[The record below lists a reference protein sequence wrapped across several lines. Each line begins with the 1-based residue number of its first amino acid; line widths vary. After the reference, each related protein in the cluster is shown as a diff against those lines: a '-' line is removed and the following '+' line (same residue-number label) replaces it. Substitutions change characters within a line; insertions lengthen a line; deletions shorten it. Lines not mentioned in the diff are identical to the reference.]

1 MLATT
6 SGLRKDLCKSRC
18 VDGPSAAANMI
29 LINPKPHAR
38 ATMAARHR
46 KQEDVEMNAQA
57 ATHSFNRQVPALRRG
72 LSAAVV
78 LSALSALLLGGCAIE
93 FQNKQGAKEIAEA
106 AKLPGSVAT
115 GWRVFQDNCA
125 ACHGA
130 AATGTVKAPDLL
142 PRVRE
147 MGADRFTNLVL
158 KRYDWSASTGSGN
171 AAGLSTRPIGQAFM
185 PAWQSD
191 PVVNAHIVDL
201 YAYLS
206 ARSEGTQGPGQ
217 PLR

>member
-1 MLATT
+1 M
-6 SGLRKDLCKSRC
+6 
-18 VDGPSAAANMI
+18 SA
-29 LINPKPHAR
+29 
-38 ATMAARHR
+38 
-46 KQEDVEMNAQA
+46 QQA
-57 ATHSFNRQVPALRRG
+57 AHSFFNHRVPAGRRT
-72 LSAAVV
+72 LCCAAV
-78 LSALSALLLGGCAIE
+78 LSTLLALLLSGCAVE

-115 GWRVFQDNCA
+115 GWRVFQENCA

-147 MGADRFTNLVL
+147 MGSDRFTNLVL
-158 KRYDWSASTGSGN
+158 KRYDWSASQAGGSS
-171 AAGLSTRPIGQAFM
+171 AGLSTRPVGQAVM

-206 ARSEGTQGPGQ
+206 ARSEGRQGPGQ

>member
-1 MLATT
+1 MQANQIRTCGLAKSGMLA
-6 SGLRKDLCKSRC
+6 LL
-18 VDGPSAAANMI
+18 
-29 LINPKPHAR
+29 
-38 ATMAARHR
+38 
-46 KQEDVEMNAQA
+46 
-57 ATHSFNRQVPALRRG
+57 
-72 LSAAVV
+72 
-78 LSALSALLLGGCAIE
+78 ALSLTGCAIE
-93 FQNKQGAKEIAEA
+93 IQNKQGAKEIAEA
-106 AKLPGSVAT
+106 AKLPGSVAV
-115 GWRVFQDNCA
+115 GWRVFQENCA

-142 PRVRE
+142 PKVRE
-147 MGADRFTNLVL
+147 MGSERFANLVL
-158 KRYDWSASTGSGN
+158 KRYDWAAAPSAPSAGS
-171 AAGLSTRPIGQAFM
+171 AAGLSPRLPGQAQM